1 MKFTHLFFCMASIL
15 TLTNVITL
23 AQDGSTQRPNKPS
36 ESIRK
41 RYSTPEAQARAK
53 EIKKLLDQLDKQK
66 GRQTFL
72 SQKDPRRP
80 RSPVNPYTSL
90 LLMRGTREQIN
101 KARELSKP
109 GHRPS
114 ILAAPASLLG
124 PISLGAAYGPLMFQN
139 SLNQLWQWNG
149 PPLPYN
155 GMAGSS
161 YLVNSGPFYIPY
173 ELALQNRLTVT
184 TITDT
189 YGNQLVSVYD
199 NATGFSHS
207 YQVISRLDSS
217 PPPGTASPIYGMGYY
232 VSEYNGLIIGTNTSS
247 MPGYFVPYMNYPTTF
262 GYAGD
267 LDTFGPSGRG
277 HTPLYPAGPPPLP
290 SYAPTGLNA
299 LPGSGYNPSMGPPP
313 IPTFTPSG
321 TAITPNP

>member
-1 MKFTHLFFCMASIL
+1 
-15 TLTNVITL
+15 
-23 AQDGSTQRPNKPS
+23 
-36 ESIRK
+36 
-41 RYSTPEAQARAK
+41 
-53 EIKKLLDQLDKQK
+53 
-66 GRQTFL
+66 
-72 SQKDPRRP
+72 
-80 RSPVNPYTSL
+80 VNPYTSL